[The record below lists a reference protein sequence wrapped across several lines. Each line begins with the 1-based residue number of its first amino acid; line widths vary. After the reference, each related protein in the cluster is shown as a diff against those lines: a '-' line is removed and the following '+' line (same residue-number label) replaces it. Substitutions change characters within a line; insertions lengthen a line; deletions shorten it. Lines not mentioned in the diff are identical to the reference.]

1 MPDPFRSPMHSDD
14 GSLAR
19 CIPIAELEP
28 LLGRQSPYAPS
39 KKLRRPAAFPRR
51 LVCLS
56 RSSWIGDLTVDN
68 EAFGLLNLGHSD
80 PVQGLDMTL
89 ARSLLM
95 TVGSVGDTDVSL
107 LLQEDFHCPRELESG

>member
-1 MPDPFRSPMHSDD
+1 M
-14 GSLAR
+14 
-19 CIPIAELEP
+19 
-28 LLGRQSPYAPS
+28 
-39 KKLRRPAAFPRR
+39 
-51 LVCLS
+51 
-56 RSSWIGDLTVDN
+56 DN

-95 TVGSVGDTDVSL
+95 TVESVGDTDVSL